1 MNRILEWVVSGV
13 IGAII
18 GMIIMYSWSFHLFP
32 ILNGLKAKV
41 FGNTV
46 TFTAGSGMTV
56 KMLADHF
63 TELMAESGAQHFV
76 VSCTPEAA
84 SIVLANTDY
93 QPQNSFVK
101 MVEHIILRNGT
112 KLIYHKIE
120 NPNNPQI
127 LICSSK
133 QDCEKIANFCL
144 KQQ

>member
-1 MNRILEWVVSGV
+1 MKRILEWIFSGL

-18 GMIIMYSWSFHLFP
+18 GMIIMYFWSFHLFP
-32 ILNGLKAKV
+32 ILNSFKAKV
-41 FGNTV
+41 FGNTI
-46 TFTAGSGMTV
+46 TFTANSGMTV

-63 TELMAESGAQHFV
+63 TELMAEPGAQHFV

-84 SIVLANTDY
+84 TIVLANTDY

-127 LICSSK
+127 LICSNK
-133 QDCEKIANFCL
+133 QDCKKIANLGL
-144 KQQ
+144 KQ